1 MDLVQLERRQTEYI
15 QRRASTA
22 SIASTV
28 LSHQERGNTDTKKTG
43 NPIENVDEKDS
54 VARTTTPRQQPAK
67 RKNHNIDITTSTT
80 ATTTTA
86 SHRSGKRVTRESDI
100 LRQGNPKD
108 DDDVIVSA
116 VVESKQHHRRD
127 RRRSTPSTSTRTSS
141 TILPRDATAVEE
153 DAEDDVVLEAVA
165 NEMKLPHNRADC
177 PECTFVNT
185 PTYGPYNGIND
196 LDPNNDN
203 WMNCDMCYCYVCD
216 KPTRDCYYWVSPAS
230 RSVDDNHC
238 CAKPN
243 TEPWKSMRDAK
254 KKIVY

>member
-1 MDLVQLERRQTEYI
+1 MI
-15 QRRASTA
+15 HANA
-22 SIASTV
+22 V
-28 LSHQERGNTDTKKTG
+28 LICPVCRY
-43 NPIENVDEKDS
+43 NPIENDDEEDD

-67 RKNHNIDITTSTT
+67 RKNHTIDITTS
-80 ATTTTA
+80 ATTTTTAA
-86 SHRSGKRVTRESDI
+86 SHLSGKRVKRESNI

-116 VVESKQHHRRD
+116 VVESQQHRRRD
-127 RRRSTPSTSTRTSS
+127 RRRSTPSTTRTSS
-141 TILPRDATAVEE
+141 TILPRDATAAEE
-153 DAEDDVVLEAVA
+153 DAEDDVVLEAVV

>member
-1 MDLVQLERRQTEYI
+1 MI
-15 QRRASTA
+15 HANA
-22 SIASTV
+22 V
-28 LSHQERGNTDTKKTG
+28 LICPVCRY
-43 NPIENVDEKDS
+43 NPIENDDEEDD

-116 VVESKQHHRRD
+116 VVESQQHRRRD
-127 RRRSTPSTSTRTSS
+127 RRRSTPSTTRTSS
-141 TILPRDATAVEE
+141 TILPRDATAAEE
-153 DAEDDVVLEAVA
+153 DAEDDVVLEAVV